1 MSSKIYVGNMNYA
14 TTAETLTSL
23 FSQYGEVVSATVIK
37 DRFTEQSKGFGF
49 VEMSDEAAAGTA
61 IATLNGKELEGRRL
75 RVNVA
80 EERAPRT
87 DRPRR
92 DFNREGGYNR
102 GGNRDGGYNR
112 GNREGGYNRGGDR
125 GYGRP
130 RGDYDAPKDDDRY

>member
-1 MSSKIYVGNMNYA
+1 MASKIYVGNMNYA

-49 VEMSDEAAAGTA
+49 VEMSDEAAAEAA
-61 IATLNGKELEGRRL
+61 IAALNGKELEGRRV

-80 EERAPRT
+80 EERPPRG

-92 DFNREGGYNR
+92 DFNR
-102 GGNRDGGYNR
+102 DGGYNR
-112 GNREGGYNRGGDR
+112 GPREGGFNRGGYNRDGGR

-130 RGDYDAPKDDDRY
+130 RADYGEQKEDDRY

>member
-1 MSSKIYVGNMNYA
+1 MSSKVYVGNMNYA

-23 FSQYGEVVSATVIK
+23 FSEFGEVVSATVIK

-49 VEMSDEAAAGTA
+49 VEMSDEAAAEAA
-61 IATLNGKELEGRRL
+61 IAALNGKELEGRRL

-80 EERAPRT
+80 EERSRN

-102 GGNRDGGYNR
+102 GP
-112 GNREGGYNRGGDR
+112 REGGYNRGGNREGGFNR
-125 GYGRP
+125 GGNRDYSRP
-130 RGDYDAPKDDDRY
+130 RGDYRHKEEDDRY